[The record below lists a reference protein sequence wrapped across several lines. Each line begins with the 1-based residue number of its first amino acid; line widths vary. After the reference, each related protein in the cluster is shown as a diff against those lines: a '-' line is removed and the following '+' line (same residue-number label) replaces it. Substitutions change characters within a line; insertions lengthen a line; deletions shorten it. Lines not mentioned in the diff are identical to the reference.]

1 MARRRRRNCARSRYA
16 FFSTIY
22 GNYSKNRES
31 LSRDFVIHWPSG
43 IARTKGQR
51 AVAGI
56 QGKKRRGKSEN
67 GSRITETDV
76 SALPDTDNYG

>member
-56 QGKKRRGKSEN
+56 QGKKAQRKERK
-67 GSRITETDV
+67 RIT
-76 SALPDTDNYG
+76 DNGNRRFRPP